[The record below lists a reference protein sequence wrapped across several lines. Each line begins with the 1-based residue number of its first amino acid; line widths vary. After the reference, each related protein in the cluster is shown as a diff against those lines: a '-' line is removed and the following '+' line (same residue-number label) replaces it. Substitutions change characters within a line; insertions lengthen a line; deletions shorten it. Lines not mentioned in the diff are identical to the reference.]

1 MSLGLRESKWRRRRS
16 VRWKVVKAIFVLTL
30 LLTAGLFAYE
40 TGQIAARMPMTK
52 LERQVAELNRTLSAV
67 QQENAKLAA
76 DAEAARQREAQ
87 WQNRYQEEVPTGPSK
102 DLFEILRERMAAGVE
117 TKRLAFVIESTG
129 NLRTCDKKPVTKRF
143 LVQTPLY
150 RGANDSVTF
159 GGEAI
164 TVTAKGDNASNAQG
178 RAEAWFDPAKP
189 VTVHF
194 AEIGGKTTER
204 TGKLPLHHSVVVG
217 GSEYRFTVLPGPQ
230 GFVKVSGERCKFP

>member
-164 TVTAKGDNASNAQG
+164 TVTAKGDNAATSDG
-178 RAEAWFDPAKP
+178 RAQAWFDPAKP

-194 AEIGGKTTER
+194 AEIGGQKTER
-204 TGKLPLHHSVVVG
+204 SGKLPLHHSVVVG
-217 GSEYRFTVLPGPQ
+217 GSEYRFTIQPGPQ

>member
-1 MSLGLRESKWRRRRS
+1 M
-16 VRWKVVKAIFVLTL
+16 KAIFVLTL

-52 LERQVAELNRTLSAV
+52 LEKQVAELNQTLASL
-67 QQENAKLAA
+67 QQENAQLAA
-76 DAEAARQREAQ
+76 SAEAARQSEAQ
-87 WQNRYQEEVPTGPSK
+87 WQTRYQAEVPTGQSK
-102 DLFEILRERMAAGVE
+102 KLFEILRERMAAGVE

-129 NLRTCDKKPVTKRF
+129 NIRKCDKKPVTKRF
-143 LVQTPLY
+143 LVKTPLY

-164 TVTAKGDNASNAQG
+164 TVTAKGDNAATTDG

-194 AEIGGKTTER
+194 AEIGGRTTER
-204 TGKLPLHHSVVVG
+204 TGALPLHHSVVVG
-217 GSEYRFTVLPGPQ
+217 DKEYRFTILPGPQ
-230 GFVKVSGERCKFP
+230 GFVKVSGERCNFP

>member
-1 MSLGLRESKWRRRRS
+1 
-16 VRWKVVKAIFVLTL
+16 VKAILVLVL

-52 LERQVAELNRTLSAV
+52 LEKQVAELNQTLAAL
-67 QQENAKLAA
+67 QQKNAELAA
-76 DAEAARQREAQ
+76 DAEAARQSEAQ
-87 WQNRYQEEVPTGPSK
+87 LQNRYQEEVPSGQSK
-102 DLFEILRERMAAGVE
+102 ELFEILRERMAAGVE

-129 NLRTCDKKPVTKRF
+129 NIRTCDKKPVTKRF

-164 TVTAKGDNASNAQG
+164 TVTAKGDNAATADG
-178 RAEAWFDPAKP
+178 RAQAWFDPAKP
-189 VTVHF
+189 VTVQF
-194 AEIGGKTTER
+194 AEIGGRTTER
-204 TGKLPLHHSVVVG
+204 SGKLPLQHSVVVG
-217 GSEYRFTVLPGPQ
+217 GSEYRFTIQIGPQ

>member
-1 MSLGLRESKWRRRRS
+1 MSLGLSESRWRRRRS
-16 VRWKVVKAIFVLTL
+16 VRWKVVKAILILTL

-52 LERQVAELNRTLSAV
+52 LEKQVAELNQTLASL
-67 QQENAKLAA
+67 QQENAQLAA
-76 DAEAARQREAQ
+76 NAEAARQSEAQ
-87 WQNRYQEEVPTGPSK
+87 WQTRYQAEVPTGQSK
-102 DLFEILRERMAAGVE
+102 ELFEILRERMAAGVE

-129 NLRTCDKKPVTKRF
+129 NIRKCDKKPVTKRF
-143 LVQTPLY
+143 LVKTPLY

-164 TVTAKGDNASNAQG
+164 TVTAKGDNAATADG

-194 AEIGGKTTER
+194 AEIGGRTTER
-204 TGKLPLHHSVVVG
+204 TGALPLHHSVVVG
-217 GSEYRFTVLPGPQ
+217 DKEYRFTILPGPQ
-230 GFVKVSGERCKFP
+230 GFVKVSGERCNFP